1 MLNVPVN
8 NFSHVGM
15 EPPLPGY
22 YQYFWGLKICL
33 AQGHNTATQVGLK
46 PRTSGSGVRGVNHQ
60 ATAPPRCQVRVS
72 TSYHKSVVEVD
83 ISPALG
89 EVNTACNVG
98 QMNSV
103 MVHALVCQ
111 GLKLCKV

>member
-1 MLNVPVN
+1 
-8 NFSHVGM
+8 M

-33 AQGHNTATQVGLK
+33 AQGHNTATRVGLK
-46 PRTSGSGVRGVNHQ
+46 PPTSGSGVRGVNHQ

-72 TSYHKSVVEVD
+72 SGYHKSVVEVD
-83 ISPALG
+83 IPPALG

-98 QMNSV
+98 QMYGAYMSMSRINT
-103 MVHALVCQ
+103 MQ
-111 GLKLCKV
+111 GLILTATEKCTLVVD